1 MDEEE
6 YIEFLMNYGHVDFSM
21 INFLPDLN
29 NDLVFEDL
37 NGDVEIYRDTWG
49 IPHIKTKDEFDLF
62 FAQGFATAQDRLWHM
77 DFDRYR
83 SLGRSSELLGSEML
97 DNDRLL
103 MKIDVEEASKAD
115 YQSSSDLSKK
125 MLDSY
130 ANGINAF
137 IKSSKTYPVEYF
149 LLNIKT

>member
-1 MDEEE
+1 MSKSKD
-6 YIEFLMNYGHVDFSM
+6 LSLNLKD
-21 INFLPDLN
+21 FLPDLS
-29 NDLVFEDL
+29 NDLIFEHL

-62 FAQGFATAQDRLWHM
+62 FAQGFTTAQDRLWHM

-83 SLGRSSELLGSEML
+83 SLGKSSELLGSEML

-115 YQSSSDLSKK
+115 YQSSSDLSKIRSN
-125 MLDSY
+125 LY
-130 ANGINAF
+130 R
-137 IKSSKTYPVEYF
+137 
-149 LLNIKT
+149 

>member
-1 MDEEE
+1 MSKSKD
-6 YIEFLMNYGHVDFSM
+6 LSLNLRD
-21 INFLPDLN
+21 FLPDLS
-29 NDLVFEDL
+29 NDLIFEHL

-83 SLGRSSELLGSEML
+83 SLGRSSELLGYEML

-103 MKIDVEEASKAD
+103 MKIDVEKASKEEGYYA
-115 YQSSSDLSKK
+115 K
-125 MLDSY
+125 DS
-130 ANGINAF
+130 
-137 IKSSKTYPVEYF
+137 F
-149 LLNIKT
+149 LHR